1 MSVMSTWPWSPH
13 PTPGGVD
20 DAIQAGQAALHTAYL
35 TGFKDGLL
43 VAVAI
48 FSILLVLFRRE

>member
-1 MSVMSTWPWSPH
+1 MITWPWTPH
-13 PTPGGVD
+13 PAPGVVD
-20 DAIQAGQAALHTAYL
+20 DAIRAGQAVLHTAYL